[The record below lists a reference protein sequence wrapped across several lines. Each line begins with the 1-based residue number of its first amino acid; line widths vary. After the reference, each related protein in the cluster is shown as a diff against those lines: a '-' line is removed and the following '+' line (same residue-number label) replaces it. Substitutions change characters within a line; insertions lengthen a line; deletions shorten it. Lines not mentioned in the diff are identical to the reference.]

1 MGSAGYTSRVR
12 PERTIVIL
20 KQYLGDGVMCEP
32 LLTTLAENYSR
43 VDVLALPPVQQVLGQ
58 LDSDVNF
65 VVAEKIK
72 TLRETMNLARRL
84 RRKSY
89 DVAILV
95 NRSFRSALLA
105 RLAKIPLRIG
115 HGTEGRSFLL
125 TRSVRYEDGDFEAK
139 SYIDLARAAGIDADR
154 IEPALRL
161 RAAEQ
166 TEGLARV
173 DGAVVAI
180 QPGARHGYKQ
190 IPAPILAEVARA
202 VQARGLGIVLIG
214 GAEETEAAAQLKGKL
229 GRPVVDLVGQ
239 TGIRQTM
246 GVLANVRV
254 AVGGD
259 TGVMHL
265 AAGLGTPTVTCFGPT
280 PAVKWG
286 HHYAP
291 HRVIQAEGG
300 EIAKLDPGVIRS
312 TIFEILGP

>member
-1 MGSAGYTSRVR
+1 M
-12 PERTIVIL
+12 IL

-32 LLTTLAENYSR
+32 LITTLAQSYSR
-43 VDVLALPPVQQVLGQ
+43 VDVLALPAVQQVLGQ
-58 LDSDVNF
+58 LESDVNF
-65 VVAEKIK
+65 VLAEKVK

-89 DVAILV
+89 DVAFLV

-105 RLAKIPLRIG
+105 RLAKIPLRVG

-125 TRSVRYEDGDFEAK
+125 TRSVRYEDRDFEAK
-139 SYIDLARAAGIDADR
+139 SYLDLAEAVGLNGGRVEPILRLTDAER
-154 IEPALRL
+154 SEGALRS
-161 RAAEQ
+161 Q
-166 TEGLARV
+166 
-173 DGAVVAI
+173 GAKVAI

-190 IPAPILAEVARA
+190 VPTSVLIEIARK
-202 VQARGLGIVLIG
+202 VQDRGAGIVLVG
-214 GAEETEAAAQLKGKL
+214 GAEERDAAADLKSRFD
-229 GRPVVDLVGQ
+229 RPVVDLVGQ

-246 GVLANVRV
+246 GVLASVRV
-254 AVGGD
+254 ALGGD

-300 EIAKLDPGVIRS
+300 NIESLDPSLVS
-312 TIFEILGP
+312 SSIFEVLGT